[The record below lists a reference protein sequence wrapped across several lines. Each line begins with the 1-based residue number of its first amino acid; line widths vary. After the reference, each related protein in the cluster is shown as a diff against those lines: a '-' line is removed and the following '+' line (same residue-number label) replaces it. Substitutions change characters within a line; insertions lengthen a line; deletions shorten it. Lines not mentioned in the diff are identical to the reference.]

1 MSNNN
6 ISNQGNVR
14 TVKTE
19 ILMYVLPIVIIGLVI
34 MSGIIFKYVGSTF
47 EDQLTR
53 SSLNNAQEVSDG
65 VSAWLETRMLET
77 QNIRTIGDASRKAAE
92 EAETVSAATEEQS
105 ASVMEISNASD
116 SLSKMAMELQNEI
129 SKFKL

>member
-19 ILMYVLPIVIIGLVI
+19 ILMYVLPIVIIGLVV

-47 EDQLTR
+47 ED
-53 SSLNNAQEVSDG
+53 
-65 VSAWLETRMLET
+65 
-77 QNIRTIGDASRKAAE
+77 
-92 EAETVSAATEEQS
+92 
-105 ASVMEISNASD
+105 
-116 SLSKMAMELQNEI
+116 
-129 SKFKL
+129 

>member
-1 MSNNN
+1 MPNNN